1 MNQELSDLIIDAGLN
16 KKYNKEINKLST
28 QLARKVILLNE
39 DNVTRERISELHN
52 LANQMFP
59 KVIKVNKIE
68 LPDLKPTI
76 ETND

>member
-16 KKYNKEINKLST
+16 NKYNKEVNKLGT